1 MSAESRAEATARV
14 TRLAFGWLW
23 HKRKCRVIADEI
35 GAPYHGHGLL
45 KPMDGGYRYDLAGAA
60 RMGGTVEP
68 WRFDV
73 VEVKGTSADARREDM
88 GKGKWMQAAL
98 GERPFNYWLIVDEL
112 VKAEDYEGLPPVW
125 GVVRCRNHAVVLE
138 RKPAGGG
145 DIRVDHERAARALFA
160 LAYRTTTSGLPFMGK
175 SPLDAAR
182 LMVAEEERLKREEQT
197 HVEGQVQET
206 QP

>member
-1 MSAESRAEATARV
+1 MSGESRADATARV

-35 GAPYHGHGLL
+35 GGPYRGHGLL

-60 RMGGTVEP
+60 RLHGSDP

-73 VEVKGTSADARREDM
+73 VEVKGTPADARREDM
-88 GKGKWMQAAL
+88 SGGKWAEAAR
-98 GERPFNYWLIVDEL
+98 GERPFNYWLIVDDL
-112 VKAEDYEGLPPVW
+112 VKAEDYAGLPEVW
-125 GVVRCRNHAVVLE
+125 GVVRCRSHCVILE
-138 RKPAGGG
+138 RKPTGGG
-145 DIRVDHERAARALFA
+145 DIRIDGDRAARSLYA

-175 SPLDAAR
+175 SPIDAAMR
-182 LMVAEEERLKREEQT
+182 MVAEEERLLKEFA

-206 QP
+206 LP

>member
-1 MSAESRAEATARV
+1 MSAESRADATLRV

-35 GAPYHGHGLL
+35 GGPYRGHGLL

-60 RMGGTVEP
+60 RMPGTVEP

-73 VEVKGTSADARREDM
+73 VEVKGTPADARREDM
-88 GKGKWMQAAL
+88 SQGKWAEAAR
-98 GERPFNYWLIVDEL
+98 GERPFNYWLIVDDV
-112 VKAEDYEGLPPVW
+112 VKAVDYEGLPDVW
-125 GVVRCRNHAVVLE
+125 GVVRCRDHSVIVE

-145 DIRVDHERAARALFA
+145 DIRLGHDHAARALFA
-160 LAYRTTTSGLPFMGK
+160 LAYRTTTAGLPFMGK

-182 LMVAEEERLKREEQT
+182 LMVAEEERLMKEFANVQ
-197 HVEGQVQET
+197 GQVQEA
-206 QP
+206 QS